1 MLGDS
6 VSVTVTG
13 NTLLV
18 EGYGIIPD
26 YPETGSSNPL
36 YEYRDTIDTV
46 IVDIGIERIG
56 DNAFRDFKKLK
67 KLTINEG
74 VTEIGENAFRGCYM
88 LSDVSV
94 PVTVNKIGENAF
106 WGCDRI
112 IYLKND
118 SSIDLAEQGIIS
130 GFLFDVTK
138 DTYKSF
144 TMNTANACFSFAADS
159 EHCYL
164 VECLASENNVSLPE
178 KVLDM
183 NDGSEYSEYIIYNYA
198 FADCVNIR
206 QAYVPSAV
214 TKIGDRAFYNC
225 TLLTEVRVSGNADI
239 GREIFMNTSPDISV
253 ICDRNSNMH
262 LYAVENNVKYTF
274 SDEIVYSGLQYAV
287 DTENETYDVR
297 FVATIKNLD
306 YNSTGFNICAYT
318 LENGEYSEI
327 NRTVVQ
333 TRKVFKT
340 VYGMSGGTSV
350 PVAEADGGE
359 YLVALRVNNI
369 PLGENV
375 AFDITPF
382 VETETNER
390 INGETVGVYIYY
402 GGGDLVVQYDSPVN
416 NNIVG

>member
-144 TMNTANACFSFAADS
+144 KMNTANACFSF
-159 EHCYL
+159 
-164 VECLASENNVSLPE
+164 
-178 KVLDM
+178 
-183 NDGSEYSEYIIYNYA
+183 
-198 FADCVNIR
+198 
-206 QAYVPSAV
+206 
-214 TKIGDRAFYNC
+214 
-225 TLLTEVRVSGNADI
+225 
-239 GREIFMNTSPDISV
+239 
-253 ICDRNSNMH
+253 
-262 LYAVENNVKYTF
+262 
-274 SDEIVYSGLQYAV
+274 
-287 DTENETYDVR
+287 
-297 FVATIKNLD
+297 
-306 YNSTGFNICAYT
+306 
-318 LENGEYSEI
+318 
-327 NRTVVQ
+327 
-333 TRKVFKT
+333 
-340 VYGMSGGTSV
+340 
-350 PVAEADGGE
+350 
-359 YLVALRVNNI
+359 
-369 PLGENV
+369 
-375 AFDITPF
+375 
-382 VETETNER
+382 
-390 INGETVGVYIYY
+390 
-402 GGGDLVVQYDSPVN
+402 
-416 NNIVG
+416 